1 MYGGGELLAVLAG
14 SIRQTEAKIRS
25 GSTRD
30 ASSVRDA
37 FREVKGN
44 ALLDSYFLP
53 HFGAENHLSF

>member
-1 MYGGGELLAVLAG
+1 MILAG

-44 ALLDSYFLP
+44 ALLDSYFLS